1 MTDFP
6 ENNTLLDKYRI
17 IKEIGRGGMARIFE
31 AEHTRSQERCALKI
45 LAPSD
50 EAYRMSERFLQE
62 FKALSRLKHPNVL
75 TVFECGTFQSR
86 PYFSMELL
94 HGVTLKDSISDWMRL
109 SSTERFARARH
120 VLLQVTAALDHIH
133 QHGWV
138 HRDVT
143 PANIMLLEDG
153 SVKLMDFGVVK
164 IPGNEQTVA
173 GEVIGTVAYMAPEQ
187 IKNQALD
194 SRTDLYS
201 LGASLYLM
209 LTGKRPF
216 SARTLA
222 GYVQKHLTTEPTPP
236 STHVAMIPSDL
247 ETACL
252 RLLQKSPDD
261 RFASANHLL
270 QYISLSTRIIR
281 NRKLFGRAQE
291 MHQLQECIATLSR
304 GQGGL
309 VLLEG
314 KHGMGRTR
322 LLSGAEKLL
331 QDFSI
336 PYNFCNSHS
345 PQQPMYDTFQGLFNE
360 FSNSDR
366 TSVLV
371 RENINRDD
379 SWEIYSLLRNHLEGQ
394 NQRCLLIDN
403 LELADEG
410 SLRLLEFL
418 LLSSL
423 DDQLPILFIVTVNT
437 DSEHTFIRDIL
448 EKRVDLVEPKRIPVV
463 PLKSAAVEEW
473 LLCSALNESNI
484 AIMAHRLHTESEG
497 APYILDEMIKT
508 LQKLDILPSNIRKK
522 MRIEADAIATIP
534 LPLPGFIQD
543 VILTRIQNLP
553 PFERAIIEL
562 LTVSEQG
569 LPFRL
574 LLDIIH
580 EFVKGME
587 DLHPKILEQTL
598 EQLVLLDMIELR
610 EQDGERIVEI
620 AHLWYR
626 EIFLPNLKE
635 YRRKQYHH
643 CLGVSLERYH
653 IHNIPR
659 VVETLSYHFEH
670 AQSYG
675 KAYAYL
681 WQSANKLRQRS
692 LFEKAREYL
701 DRAIAVEPKA
711 RAHLALYEA
720 NEKLANI
727 YLSHS
732 YLSHQLNDTENATE
746 KAHLADQIACEQ
758 HNTPLIARVAT
769 EKARQARDLYD
780 LQEADLQIKRALR
793 YADESGQP
801 ALSILPLYESGALL
815 WEAGQPEK
823 ARTLFEKSLQ
833 LSEQLHDSFGIAK
846 VNNGLG
852 VLSMSLGDS
861 AQARKSFEAAIAH
874 STKNHRIEDLVIART
889 NLSELFH
896 CIGYFSKAVQLLNS
910 TIKESLDFQ
919 FHFGVSI
926 ALRHSA
932 ILHIDLGR
940 YSEAK
945 EQAQSALDFN
955 RKQHNQQE
963 YLAALVAWL
972 RCHFSAGNWE
982 DVGPRLQEAI
992 DLLPQY
998 DSEGYSPIV
1007 LSWKAR
1013 MEMHLH
1019 KDIDG
1024 AITLLKLAKQRIKP
1038 NRKFQE
1044 VRCML
1049 NIARG
1054 WSAVGKTQEAVSFAN
1069 EALVMANKSGYRYY
1083 AMRSRHL
1090 LSTLVEDEKQ
1100 RLRHL
1105 SIADSLVRSLASS
1118 LSKMD
1123 AESFLARNMVTY

>member
-6 ENNTLLDKYRI
+6 EHNTILDDYRI
-17 IKEIGRGGMARIFE
+17 LQEIGRGGMARIFE
-31 AEHTRSQERCALKI
+31 AEHTVTKQRCALKI

-62 FKALSRLKHPNVL
+62 YKALSRLKHPNVL
-75 TVFECGTFQSR
+75 RVFECGTFQNR

-94 HGVTLKDSISDWMRL
+94 NGTTLKDSIEGWMRL
-109 SSTERFARARH
+109 PSTERFSKARH

-133 QHGWV
+133 QRGWI

-143 PANIMLLEDG
+143 PANIMLLKDG
-153 SVKLMDFGVVK
+153 SVKLMDFGVIK
-164 IPGNEQTVA
+164 IPGSEQTVV
-173 GEVIGTVAYMAPEQ
+173 GEVIGTIAYMAPEQ
-187 IKNQALD
+187 IKNQSLD

-222 GYVQKHLTTEPTPP
+222 GYIQKHLTTEPTPP
-236 STHVAMIPSDL
+236 STHVAMIPKDL

-270 QYISLSTRIIR
+270 QYISLSTNIIR

-291 MHQLQECIATLSR
+291 MHRLQESIATLSR
-304 GQGGL
+304 GQGGV

-314 KHGMGRTR
+314 GHGMGKTR
-322 LLSGAEKLL
+322 LLQGAERLL
-331 QDFSI
+331 EDFSI
-336 PYNFCNSHS
+336 PYNFCHSHS
-345 PQQPMYDTFQGLFNE
+345 PQQPMYDTFLGLFNE

-371 RENINRDD
+371 RENINGDD
-379 SWEIYSLLRNHLEGQ
+379 SWEIYSLIRNQFENETH
-394 NQRCLLIDN
+394 RCLLLDN

-418 LLSSL
+418 LQSSL
-423 DDQLPILFIVTVNT
+423 DEQLPVLFIITVDT
-437 DSEHTFIRDIL
+437 DSSKHYVQDIL
-448 EKRVDLVEPKRIPVV
+448 SKRIDPQETKRIPVV
-463 PLKSAAVEEW
+463 PLKPSAVEEW
-473 LLCSALNESNI
+473 LLCSALNETNI
-484 AIMAHRLHTESEG
+484 SVMAHRLHTESEG

-508 LQKLDILPSNIRKK
+508 LQKLDIVPTDIRRK
-522 MRIEADAIATIP
+522 MKISEDAISTVP
-534 LPLPGFIQD
+534 LPLPDFIQD
-543 VILTRIQNLP
+543 VILERIQNLP

-569 LPFRL
+569 IPFRL
-574 LLDIIH
+574 LLEIIH

-587 DLHPKILEQTL
+587 RLHPSMLQQTL
-598 EQLVLLDMIELR
+598 ERLVRLDMVELR
-610 EQDGERIVEI
+610 EQDGEQLVEI

-635 YRRKQYHH
+635 FRRKQYHH
-643 CLGVSLERYH
+643 CLGVSLERHH

-659 VVETLSYHFEH
+659 VVETLSYHFEQ

-701 DRAIAVEPKA
+701 DRAIVIEPKA

-720 NEKLANI
+720 NEKLADI

-732 YLSHQLNDTENATE
+732 YLSHQLNDTTRATE
-746 KAHLADQIACEQ
+746 MAHLADQIACEQ
-758 HNTPLIARVAT
+758 HNPSLLAKVAT
-769 EKARQARDLYD
+769 EKARQARDLYN
-780 LQEADLQIKRALR
+780 LKEADLQIKRALR
-793 YADESGQP
+793 YADEAGQP
-801 ALSILPLYESGALL
+801 SLSILPLYESGALL
-815 WEAGQPEK
+815 WEAGHPEQ
-823 ARTLFEKSLQ
+823 ARSLFEQSLQ

-896 CIGYFSKAVQLLNS
+896 CIGYFTKALQLLNA

-932 ILHIDLGR
+932 ILLIDLGR

-945 EQAQSALDFN
+945 EQAQSALDLN
-955 RKQHNQQE
+955 REQHNQQE
-963 YLAALVAWL
+963 YLAALVVWL
-972 RCHFSAGNWE
+972 RCHFSGGHWE
-982 DVGPRLQEAI
+982 DIGDRLEEAI
-992 DLLPQY
+992 DLLPKY
-998 DSEGYSPIV
+998 DSEGYTPIV

-1013 MEMHLH
+1013 MQMQLH
-1019 KDIDG
+1019 KDTAG
-1024 AITLLKLAKQRIKP
+1024 ASALLDLAKERIKP

-1054 WSAVGKTQEAVSFAN
+1054 WTSVGNRNKAIHFAN
-1069 EALVMANKSGYRYY
+1069 EALAMANKSGYRYY

-1090 LSTLVEDEKQ
+1090 LSTLVPDEKL
-1100 RLRHL
+1100 RLRHQ
-1105 SIADSLVRSLASS
+1105 SIADSLVKSLASS

-1123 AESFLARNMVTY
+1123 AESFLTRNMVTY